1 MELAQQEEN
10 QKINDLYSQMLVAT
24 NDSSQVTIN
33 MKQLLDLIH
42 PVGSIYISTT
52 QTNPSELFG
61 GEWESYGEG
70 RTLIGA
76 GEGTDTNSTTK
87 TFTANTTGGEYLHKL
102 TIAEMPSHSHSI
114 YSGYGDKDDP
124 TVSTDAYRYQYWG
137 GSERGWHKG
146 SLGTGAE
153 GGSESHNNIQPYIV
167 TYMWKRIS

>member
-76 GEGTDTNSTTK
+76 GEGTDINNTTE

-102 TIAEMPSHSHSI
+102 TIAEMPSHTHQWQ
-114 YSGYGDKDDP
+114 GYFW
-124 TVSTDAYRYQYWG
+124 RY
-137 GSERGWHKG
+137 EN
-146 SLGTGAE
+146 TGEGALLYGQE
-153 GGSESHNNIQPYIV
+153 PQTHHGMKNTTATGGSESHNNIQPYIV